1 MESRLRGCLQQAAL
15 LRRDG
20 FAILQGAL
28 PRQKSSAAEAAGPA
42 GPCLAL
48 STKKEERARRLRGRG
63 GKFEA
68 PGEDEEDALE
78 AELGPLA
85 SEQLRRASS

>member
-1 MESRLRGCLQQAAL
+1 MLKSSSTVVERQLCL
-15 LRRDG
+15 
-20 FAILQGAL
+20 LQGAL

-48 STKKEERARRLRGRG
+48 STKKEERARRLRGRA

-85 SEQLRRASS
+85 SEQLRRASC